1 MKLFHAKM
9 KVNTCIA
16 CEIGLFN
23 EEDVG
28 QIGFWQFHVCHC
40 NSVLYCI

>member
-9 KVNTCIA
+9 KVNTCTVR
-16 CEIGLFN
+16 EIGLFTE

-28 QIGFWQFHVCHC
+28 QIGGLAI
-40 NSVLYCI
+40 SL